1 MKIFTILL
9 LIVSVCY
16 ADDTL
21 PHARPLTNRTFERTT
36 ARMDRGRYLTE
47 GILQCFMCHSERDY
61 TLPGWPPKKGMK
73 GAGSVMRDLPD
84 YRMVAPN
91 LTPDRT
97 TGAGTWT
104 DDMFA
109 RAIREGVGH
118 DGRDLYP
125 QMWYD
130 AFKDLSDEDLASVV
144 VYLRALPA
152 VYHPLPKRK
161 LTTDQEKTT
170 LRLPHPITEP
180 VPQPDLSTP
189 LKRGNYL
196 MRIADCQGCHTAFE
210 APANPGFFAGGN
222 EVRFGK
228 YTAFSAN
235 ITPDPSGIPY
245 YNPELFIET
254 MRTGKVRARELSGIM
269 PWIVFRNLNDE
280 DLKAIFTQIQALYPI
295 HHEVSNTDPPTYCEL
310 CKQKHGLGEF
320 NHKKE
325 MRVAS
330 VDPKIFSNYIG
341 TYHCADGYEYVIF
354 TENNKLYF
362 RDDDGSKVELTP
374 RSEIDYTFRNYTTP
388 ITFVRDSKGKVTGL
402 LEHTLWDPAKKI
414 K

>member
-1 MKIFTILL
+1 MRTILIVL
-9 LIVSVCY
+9 AFSVSVC
-16 ADDTL
+16 AADTL

-36 ARMDRGRYLTE
+36 ARLDRGRYLTE
-47 GILQCFMCHSERDY
+47 GILQCFICHSDRDY
-61 TLPGWPPKKGMK
+61 TQPGWPPKKGMK
-73 GAGSVMRDLPD
+73 GAGSIMRDQPD

-104 DDMFA
+104 DDMLA

-118 DGRDLYP
+118 DGRGLYP
-125 QMWYD
+125 QMWYS
-130 AFKDLSDEDLASVV
+130 AFRNLSDEDLASVV
-144 VYLRALPA
+144 VYLRSLPA

-161 LTTDQEKTT
+161 LSTQDEKRA
-170 LRLPHPITEP
+170 LNAPHPITDP
-180 VPQPDLSTP
+180 IPQPDLSTP

-210 APANPGFFAGGN
+210 APENPGFFGGGN
-222 EVRFGK
+222 HVKVGK
-228 YTAFSAN
+228 FDAFSSN
-235 ITPDPSGIPY
+235 LTPDPSGIPY
-245 YNPELFIET
+245 YSPDLFVET
-254 MRTGKVRARELSGIM
+254 TRTGKVKERELSGIM
-269 PWIVFRNLNDE
+269 PWIVFRNLTDD
-280 DLKAIFTQIQALYPI
+280 DLKAIFTQVQALYPI

-325 MRVAS
+325 LKVVS
-330 VDPKIFSNYIG
+330 VNPKIFSSYTG

-354 TENNKLYF
+354 TENSKLYF
-362 RDDDGSKVELTP
+362 RDENGSKVELIP
-374 RSEIDYTFRNYTTP
+374 RSEIDYTYRNNTTP
-388 ITFVRDSKGKVTGL
+388 ITFAKDSDGKVTGL
-402 LEHTLWDPAKKI
+402 LEHTLFDPAKKI